1 MHGNL
6 EPEEKVMTTIT
17 QNFTDFSKDGCPYC
31 TKVQRVLELA
41 NLNFVTYKL
50 DKDFDRT
57 SFYGEFGQGS
67 TFPQVTLNGD
77 KLGGCTETVKYLQEN
92 KLV

>member
-6 EPEEKVMTTIT
+6 EPEENVMTPSTK
-17 QNFTDFSKDGCPYC
+17 NFTVFSKDGCPYC
-31 TKVQRVLELA
+31 TIVQRVLELA